1 MDLIKNPS
9 KSQYS
14 GTLNNSVCNRCGK
27 SLNNKSRIEQDL
39 HEESCKSQTKLI

>member
-9 KSQYS
+9 KSQYN
-14 GTLNNSVCNRCGK
+14 GTLKNSVCTNCGK
-27 SLNNKSRIEQDL
+27 SLNHLSRIEQDL